1 MIIHGTD
8 RTLWLMGVLLHADA
22 AAIGLPDL
30 LLVFLPKKQIKK
42 IAPIKKRELLG
53 VLLAEVDLMATV
65 V

>member
-30 LLVFLPKKQIKK
+30 LLVFLPMKQIKK